1 LCTTFIN
8 PGGVYEASQ
17 LSPAVLAAI
26 YQLEQAAY
34 RMLETAI
41 KYGKVYIITNAAEGW
56 V

>member
-1 LCTTFIN
+1 MVL
-8 PGGVYEASQ
+8 EA
-17 LSPAVLAAI
+17 I
-26 YQLEQAAY
+26 HQLEIAAK